1 MLAFLSS
8 LSFYTSIS
16 LWCVLIILVNT
27 GPLRRCNTTDFSVKK
42 VLSCAAWGKRSHSP
56 THIHARTPTHTNA
69 HTHLLSPQMSFASF
83 QVLSNTHLQVNFHHQ
98 HLLPESRGEKMPQHN
113 KTFFAHLSNVAVHW
127 DSNECQPSYCR
138 TRALYVRASPLYEP
152 NKWSW

>member
-1 MLAFLSS
+1 MPNTQTHSATETPEHTCLQS
-8 LSFYTSIS
+8 LYI
-16 LWCVLIILVNT
+16 N
-27 GPLRRCNTTDFSVKK
+27 
-42 VLSCAAWGKRSHSP
+42 AP

-152 NKWSW
+152 NKWSCKWTYYTLRVCLPVTETVF